1 MTSFLPPTSRAE
13 LLCFMS
19 QPAATI
25 QPVAFQTVLGAE
37 CLLWM
42 WTPLSPPQHSG
53 SVEESVALVYL
64 AALSTVAD
72 GAAVWYVF
80 EDKNPAPK
88 QHP

>member
-1 MTSFLPPTSRAE
+1 MFVVDVDPSL
-13 LLCFMS
+13 
-19 QPAATI
+19 
-25 QPVAFQTVLGAE
+25 
-37 CLLWM
+37 
-42 WTPLSPPQHSG
+42 PPQHSG

-64 AALSTVAD
+64 AVLSTVAD